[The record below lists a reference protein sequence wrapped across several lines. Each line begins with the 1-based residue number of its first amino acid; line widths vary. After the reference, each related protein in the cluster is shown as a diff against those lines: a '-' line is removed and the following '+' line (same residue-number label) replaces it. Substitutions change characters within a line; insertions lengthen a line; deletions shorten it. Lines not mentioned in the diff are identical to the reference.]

1 MTISFEIKKFLIV
14 NHYMCLIIYTLHV
27 IEN

>member
-1 MTISFEIKKFLIV
+1 MMISFEIKKFLIV
-14 NHYMCLIIYTLHV
+14 NHSMYLIIYTLHG